1 LSPSRTER
9 TERATLV
16 VAAASAVTAYLTAHV
31 VPAGSYFPA
40 VGLSVLLTAP
50 ALFLQWSR
58 VPATLVRPVRLALVC
73 LLVAAF
79 SLTVLSR
86 QIPALPD
93 DVSLRWAIA
102 IGAALSACA
111 LLFLYAGRP
120 WGVAKGILLAIA
132 GILSVA
138 ALNERAPGFL
148 ALASVSGLALWTHA
162 VLTGGPRRRGRAVAL
177 FVLGGVAL
185 AAGTILF
192 LPWAEPHVTRFVAQ
206 AYSDGRSGLSDS
218 SELGEVE
225 RLALSRRVVA
235 RVWTSAPQR
244 LRMQVFDRFDG
255 HRWSVGRWPQRSV
268 EASPTEPLGGLG
280 PLLRGVPGRTFVV
293 VVSDSPEA
301 GVETRVVPALAF
313 DDGWGL
319 LVPASTTH
327 LRLPGDSVAVDDLG
341 RMFAPAGFPL
351 VYGIAGP
358 HRGPA
363 LGRAEP
369 SAADLQLP
377 SPVDPGV
384 RRLADALAER
394 HAREDQRLAG
404 TIDLLQS
411 RPYRYTLDV
420 GAFEKDDPIAEFL
433 LRKKAGYCEYFATS
447 AVLLL
452 RLQGIPARYV
462 KGVTVRPESR
472 VGDHYVVRESDAHAW
487 VEAYLPGTGWV
498 EADPTPPRDYAA
510 VHDERRPGTVEV
522 AWEALRARVAVAWA
536 TLRQGGWSH
545 VKERIRGLLEG
556 LWMAAKGHP
565 MLIFLGLLAVLG
577 ATGVLGRCVRFV
589 RLWLTRRRLV
599 VPPEPDTSR
608 ASSELRALLRR
619 VERQWTR
626 RGHTRPPT
634 KGLREHLEALPR
646 EALTPAE
653 RETSAA
659 VVDSYYRVSFGGVSL
674 GDSDLLD
681 LSARVASLR

>member
-1 LSPSRTER
+1 MS
-9 TERATLV
+9 
-16 VAAASAVTAYLTAHV
+16 
-31 VPAGSYFPA
+31 
-40 VGLSVLLTAP
+40 
-50 ALFLQWSR
+50 
-58 VPATLVRPVRLALVC
+58 LALRG
-73 LLVAAF
+73 LLVAAAL
-79 SLTVLSR
+79 LTVLSR
-86 QIPALPD
+86 QIPALAD
-93 DVSLRWAIA
+93 DVSLRWAIT
-102 IGAALSACA
+102 IGAVLSVFA
-111 LLFLYAGRP
+111 LLFLYAGRS
-120 WGVAKGILLAIA
+120 WGVANGILLAIA

-138 ALNERAPGFL
+138 ALNERAREFL
-148 ALASVSGLALWTHA
+148 VLASVSGLALWTYA
-162 VLTGGPRRRGRAVAL
+162 VLTGGPRRRGRALAL
-177 FVLGGVAL
+177 FVLGAVAL

-206 AYSDGRSGLSDS
+206 AYSDGRTGLSDS

-244 LRMQVFDRFDG
+244 LRMQVFDQFDG

-268 EASPTEPLGGLG
+268 EPSPTEPLGGLG
-280 PLLRGVPGRTFVV
+280 PLLRGVPGRTFL

-301 GVETRVVPALAF
+301 IVETRVVPALAF

-327 LRLPGDSVAVDDLG
+327 LRLPGDSVTVDDLG
-341 RMFAPAGFPL
+341 LVFAPAGFPL
-351 VYGIAGP
+351 VYGMAGP
-358 HRGPA
+358 EGGPF

-377 SPVDPGV
+377 SLVDPGV
-384 RRLADALAER
+384 RRLADDLAEGS
-394 HAREDQRLAG
+394 ARGDQRLAR
-404 TIDLLQS
+404 TIALLQS

-420 GAFEKDDPIAEFL
+420 GSFEKDDPVAEFL

-472 VGDHYVVRESDAHAW
+472 VGDHHVVRESDAHAW

-510 VHDERRPGTVEV
+510 VHDEQRPGTFEV
-522 AWEALRARVAVAWA
+522 VWEALRARVAVAWA

-545 VKERIRGLLEG
+545 VKERILELLEG
-556 LWMAAKGHP
+556 LWTAVKGHL
-565 MLIFLGLLAVLG
+565 MLTLGLLAVLG
-577 ATGVLGRCVRFV
+577 ATGVLGRCVRLV
-589 RLWLTRRRLV
+589 RLWLTRRRTSR
-599 VPPEPDTSR
+599 PEPETR
-608 ASSELRALLRR
+608 GRPSELRALLRR

-626 RGHTRPPT
+626 RGHTRPPA

-646 EALTPAE
+646 EG
-653 RETSAA
+653 R
-659 VVDSYYRVSFGGVSL
+659 
-674 GDSDLLD
+674 
-681 LSARVASLR
+681 